1 MPTALSSATPPP
13 SPGSAPLQFQHLA
26 FITVRIKSAA
36 LRHTEPLGTSLP
48 RKPPSQRSQPAAA
61 RATAAGPPRAAGP
74 APPHGLPPPPER
86 GVTSAMGAESRP
98 SPRPGYL
105 AVSLPSPLTP
115 RQDRYRRLG
124 SARLGPARPG
134 SAPPPSRA
142 RPVSACFCFLPPSDT
157 AESGAADWLTPSR
170 CRSQSAGRKRGG
182 WVEKGKGW
190 QERKGTVGGG
200 GKHVGRVGV
209 GAGRA
214 SRVESGRCS
223 AGFPVQLRSLP
234 VQPACTGPGYSAAC
248 APTVKNQYL
257 LCFKQSHEKIGASP
271 RPRLANGRRGKVQAL
286 SVHTAPLCPS
296 SVRAS
301 QGLPRSSTAV
311 REPTFFCEVC

>member
-134 SAPPPSRA
+134 SARLGPAPKPRA
-142 RPVSACFCFLPPSDT
+142 PRLCLFLFSSPQRHGG
-157 AESGAADWLTPSR
+157 ERRRRLADSLPLPQPIGGKKER
-170 CRSQSAGRKRGG
+170 RVGGERKRVAGKERHGG
-182 WVEKGKGW
+182 RGGKACRPRW
-190 QERKGTVGGG
+190 CGG
-200 GKHVGRVGV
+200 GKGLSCGERAVLSGV
-209 GAGRA
+209 PCAA
-214 SRVESGRCS
+214 ALV
-223 AGFPVQLRSLP
+223 AF
-234 VQPACTGPGYSAAC
+234 PACLHRAW
-248 APTVKNQYL
+248 L
-257 LCFKQSHEKIGASP
+257 L
-271 RPRLANGRRGKVQAL
+271 
-286 SVHTAPLCPS
+286 S
-296 SVRAS
+296 SVCSYCKKSIFAM
-301 QGLPRSSTAV
+301 
-311 REPTFFCEVC
+311 F